1 MPLKPIK
8 TKDRFKR
15 IKNNPRSALRFAQQ
29 LNRRVPELEPI
40 ILKDA
45 TASMSYAYAILK
57 QRWPEAEPLILK
69 NAEDSSWYA
78 ENVLKKRWP
87 EAEPLILKSSNAAV
101 HYAYSVLKKR
111 WPEAEPIIKQNK
123 DNWKFYKDMISSK
136 KPNAFSVP

>member
-1 MPLKPIK
+1 MPLKPVK

-15 IKNNPRSALRFAQQ
+15 IKNNPRSALKYAQQ
-29 LNRRVPELEPI
+29 LNRRTPELEPV

-45 TASMSYAYAILK
+45 TASISYAYSVLK

-69 NAEDSSWYA
+69 NASDSVWYA

-87 EAEPLILKSSNAAV
+87 EAEPLILKNSNAAV
-101 HYAYSVLKKR
+101 YYASGVLKKR

-123 DNWKFYKDMISSK
+123 IHWKLYKVLISSRNPK
-136 KPNAFSVP
+136 AFSV